1 MFTVTELLQP
11 SVLVYVICAVPI
23 ETAVTNPVGEIVA
36 TPVLFDTQALLL
48 AAVAVP
54 VNCDC
59 AFKHI
64 SVPPE
69 ITGKGL
75 TVTVVFCEKLH
86 PVVAFVAVTE

>member
-1 MFTVTELLQP
+1 M
-11 SVLVYVICAVPI
+11 
-23 ETAVTNPVGEIVA
+23 ETAVTNPEAEIVA
-36 TPVLFDTQALLL
+36 TPVLLDTQALL

-59 AFKHI
+59 AFKQI

-75 TVTVVFCEKLH
+75 TVTVVL
-86 PVVAFVAVTE
+86 

>member
-1 MFTVTELLQP
+1 M
-11 SVLVYVICAVPI
+11 ICAVPI
-23 ETAVTNPVGEIVA
+23 ENAVTNPEGDMVA

-59 AFKHI
+59 AFTQTV
-64 SVPPE
+64 SPPE

-75 TVTVVFCEKLH
+75 TVTVVFCEELH
-86 PVVAFVAVTE
+86 PVVAFVAVTV